1 MKKRFF
7 ALFLAVLLM
16 MTWMLPVSADEGK
29 NYIIDEMDVVTD
41 YATELNE
48 RASALSDTYGINVTL
63 LMTNTTNGDG
73 SPYYAEESYRASFG
87 DADGIMLIWS
97 YEEAEWY
104 IYKQGK
110 GEELFSEADDDELWQ
125 AFANNEY
132 YDECFDAYLNKA
144 EEML

>member
-73 SPYYAEESYRASFG
+73 SPYYAEES
-87 DADGIMLIWS
+87 W
-97 YEEAEWY
+97 
-104 IYKQGK
+104 
-110 GEELFSEADDDELWQ
+110 
-125 AFANNEY
+125 
-132 YDECFDAYLNKA
+132 
-144 EEML
+144 

>member
-29 NYIIDEMDVVTD
+29 IYIIDEMDVVTD
-41 YATELNE
+41 FVTELND
-48 RASALSDTYGINVTL
+48 RASVLSDTYGINVTL
-63 LMTNTTNGDG
+63 LMTNTTNGADTPG
-73 SPYYAEESYRASFG
+73 YAEEAYKASFG
-87 DADGIMLIWS
+87 DADGIMLIWN
-97 YEEAEWY
+97 YEETEWY

-110 GEELFSEADDDELWQ
+110 CEELFSEADDDELWQ

-132 YDECFDAYLNKA
+132 YDECVAAYQIGRA
-144 EEML
+144 HV